1 LDFVP
6 HPAVRHPLLQSVT
19 TQLSRVGT
27 MIADY
32 HLHVKV
38 PDGDWLVVLANR
50 PLPMSSATNGSAASA
65 SPTPR
70 GAVILTPGL
79 GATSQSP
86 HIVRLAGKLVRCG
99 FAVYRC
105 NPRGLGEGTGLAR
118 NVYHAARSDDIG
130 HSLEAVAKDLARE
143 FSSDVPII
151 VLGQSLGGNMVLR
164 HAGAAGAGFAAPL
177 PSNVCGL
184 IALSPIFNL
193 AACAQNFGHIYFGFA
208 ERVVTRKLRRVVSAR
223 HTAFPDLGPVVLP
236 RRMSLIDFEQRYTLP
251 QSGFKDILS
260 YYEQASALPWLSS
273 IGVPCNLIISRDDP
287 LARNESF
294 SYPKNVKAEITRF
307 GGHLGFVSQAK
318 TPLNDNY
325 WSDWRVVT
333 LVEQMLADRGDQ

>member
-1 LDFVP
+1 LEFVDFVP

-32 HLHVKV
+32 HLHVKL

-50 PLPMSSATNGSAASA
+50 SLQMSSATADSARGSSPASK
-65 SPTPR
+65 
-70 GAVILTPGL
+70 GAVVLAPGL

-86 HIVRLAGKLVRCG
+86 HIVRLARKLVRCG
-99 FAVYRC
+99 FAVYRV

-130 HSLEAVAKDLARE
+130 YALDAVARE
-143 FSSDVPII
+143 LGSDVPII

-164 HAGAAGAGFAAPL
+164 HAGAAAAGFAAPL

-193 AACAQNFGHIYFGFA
+193 AACAENFGHIYFGLA
-208 ERVVTRKLRRVVSAR
+208 EHVVTRKLRRAVSAR
-223 HTAFPDLGPVVLP
+223 HTAFPELGPVVLP
-236 RRMSLIDFEQRYTLP
+236 RRMSLMDFEQSYTLP

-273 IGVPCNLIISRDDP
+273 IQVPCNLIISRDDP

-294 SYPKNVKAEITRF
+294 TYPKNVRADITRF

-333 LVEQMLADRGDQ
+333 LVEQMIASRGNQ

>member
-1 LDFVP
+1 
-6 HPAVRHPLLQSVT
+6 
-19 TQLSRVGT
+19 

-32 HLHVKV
+32 HLHVKL

-50 PLPMSSATNGSAASA
+50 SLLMSTATEGKAGAASPA
-65 SPTPR
+65 PK
-70 GAVILTPGL
+70 GAVILAPGL

-86 HIVRLAGKLVRCG
+86 HIVRLARKLVRCG
-99 FAVYRC
+99 FAVYRV

-130 HSLEAVAKDLARE
+130 HSLDAVAKDLGN
-143 FSSDVPII
+143 DVPVI

-164 HAGAAGAGFAAPL
+164 HAGAAAAGFAAPL

-193 AACAQNFGHIYFGFA
+193 AACAENFGHIYFGFA

-223 HTAFPDLGPVVLP
+223 HTAFPELGPVVLP

-251 QSGFKDILS
+251 QAGFKDILS

-273 IGVPCNLIISRDDP
+273 IRVPCSLIISRDDP

-294 SYPKNVKAEITRF
+294 SYPKNVNADITRF
-307 GGHLGFVSQAK
+307 GGHLGFVSQTK

-333 LVEQMLADRGDQ
+333 LVEQMIASRGNQ

>member
-1 LDFVP
+1 MDFVP

-32 HLHVKV
+32 HLHVKL

-50 PLPMSSATNGSAASA
+50 SLMMSAATAGNAAAA
-65 SPTPR
+65 SPKPK
-70 GAVILTPGL
+70 GAVILAPGL

-86 HIVRLAGKLVRCG
+86 HIVRLARKLVRCG
-99 FAVYRC
+99 FAVYRV

-130 HSLEAVAKDLARE
+130 YSLDAVAKDLGNE
-143 FSSDVPII
+143 IPII

-164 HAGAAGAGFAAPL
+164 HAGAAAAGHAAPL

-193 AACAQNFGHIYFGFA
+193 AACAENFGHIYFGFA

-223 HTAFPDLGPVVLP
+223 HTAFPELGPVVLP
-236 RRMSLIDFEQRYTLP
+236 RRMSLMDFEQRYTLP
-251 QSGFKDILS
+251 QAGFKDILS

-273 IGVPCNLIISRDDP
+273 IREPCNLIISRDDP

-294 SYPKNVKAEITRF
+294 SYPKNVKADITRF
-307 GGHLGFVSQAK
+307 GGHLGFVSQTK

-333 LVEQMLADRGDQ
+333 LVEQMIASRGEQ

>member
-1 LDFVP
+1 
-6 HPAVRHPLLQSVT
+6 
-19 TQLSRVGT
+19 
-27 MIADY
+27 M
-32 HLHVKV
+32 
-38 PDGDWLVVLANR
+38 
-50 PLPMSSATNGSAASA
+50 MSTETEGKSEAA
-65 SPTPR
+65 SPTPK
-70 GAVILTPGL
+70 GAVILAPGL

-86 HIVRLAGKLVRCG
+86 HIVRLARKLVRCG
-99 FAVYRC
+99 FAVYRV

-130 HSLEAVAKDLARE
+130 HSLDAVAKDLGN
-143 FSSDVPII
+143 DVPVI

-164 HAGAAGAGFAAPL
+164 HAGAAAAGYAAPL

-193 AACAQNFGHIYFGFA
+193 AACAENFGHIYFGFA
-208 ERVVTRKLRRVVSAR
+208 ERVVTRKLCRVVSAR
-223 HTAFPDLGPVVLP
+223 HTAFPELGPVVLP

-251 QSGFKDILS
+251 QAGFKDILS
-260 YYEQASALPWLSS
+260 YYEHASALPWLSS
-273 IGVPCNLIISRDDP
+273 IRLPCNLIISRDDP

-294 SYPKNVKAEITRF
+294 SYPKNVNADITRF

-333 LVEQMLADRGDQ
+333 LVEQMIASRGNQ